1 MSAVGH
7 AIGKARLAVSLLGAR
22 RLSTVRVG
30 GRRACSTTPTAGWV
44 VSDAGAR
51 AASPLATHEVSNQS
65 TPLTGFN
72 GFECDPSLTE
82 AAAVGGAEWAVPHL
96 SHLGALVGRA
106 DWQAVHALSHSRG
119 MPVPPLLPSLPRH
132 CSTCDLSRVACRAIA
147 AC

>member
-1 MSAVGH
+1 MMSAVGH

-22 RLSTVRVG
+22 KLSTVRVG
-30 GRRACSTTPTAGWV
+30 GRLLRRACSTTPTAGWV

-51 AASPLATHEVSNQS
+51 AASPLRTHEVSNQS

-96 SHLGALVGRA
+96 SHLGALIGRA
-106 DWQAVHALSHSRG
+106 DWQAVHALSHSRHASATT
-119 MPVPPLLPSLPRH
+119 PALPATPLLY
-132 CSTCDLSRVACRAIA
+132 V
-147 AC
+147 